1 MTATQRWQGTGGTAL
16 GVRQAGGAVPVA
28 PADARDKRPQVRGSS
43 RRPADPPARAA
54 GRRAVDSPARGA
66 GHRAVDSPVRAAER
80 RARDVPVARAAAPA
94 VSRHRL
100 RRLRPRGA
108 GAVAL
113 AVLALSALGLLYL
126 LQISRVASYGY
137 TLSTIQARQAQL
149 DREYELLLYQVSQ
162 ERTPA
167 RVDDLARREYG
178 MQPLD
183 PGADA
188 EGQPPAAAG
197 TGAAATPA
205 KPKGTATTARYRF
218 LTAQRSASG
227 SPATGGD
234 APHPLG
240 LIDRLWQRMV
250 GIGVAGRP

>member
-1 MTATQRWQGTGGTAL
+1 VTATQRWQGAGGTAL
-16 GVRQAGGAVPVA
+16 GARRAGGAVPVA
-28 PADARDKRPQVRGSS
+28 PADARGKRPQVRGSS
-43 RRPADPPARAA
+43 RRAADPPARAG
-54 GRRAVDSPARGA
+54 GRRAVDSPVRGA
-66 GHRAVDSPVRAAER
+66 GHRAADPPARAAER
-80 RARDVPVARAAAPA
+80 RARDVPIARAAAPA
-94 VSRHRL
+94 VSRRRL

-113 AVLALSALGLLYL
+113 AVLAFSALGLLYL

-205 KPKGTATTARYRF
+205 KPKGAATAPRYRF
-218 LTAQRSASG
+218 LTAQRPAVEP
-227 SPATGGD
+227 PATGGD
-234 APHPLG
+234 ATRAVG

-250 GIGVAGRP
+250 GVGVAGQP

>member
-1 MTATQRWQGTGGTAL
+1 VTATQRWQGTGGTAL

-28 PADARDKRPQVRGSS
+28 PADARDKRPQVRGAS
-43 RRPADPPARAA
+43 RRPADP
-54 GRRAVDSPARGA
+54 PARGA
-66 GHRAVDSPVRAAER
+66 GHRAVDSPARAADR

-94 VSRHRL
+94 VSRRRL

-183 PGADA
+183 PAADA
-188 EGQPPAAAG
+188 AGQPPAAAG
-197 TGAAATPA
+197 TGAATTPA

-218 LTAQRSASG
+218 LTAQRPASG
-227 SPATGGD
+227 PPATGGD
-234 APHPLG
+234 APRAAG
-240 LIDRLWQRMV
+240 LIDRLWQRMA
-250 GIGVAGRP
+250 GTGAAGRP

>member
-1 MTATQRWQGTGGTAL
+1 VTATQRWQGAGGTAL
-16 GVRQAGGAVPVA
+16 GARRAGGAVPVA
-28 PADARDKRPQVRGSS
+28 PADARGKRPQARGSS
-43 RRPADPPARAA
+43 RRPAD
-54 GRRAVDSPARGA
+54 
-66 GHRAVDSPVRAAER
+66 SPVRAGEPRARAAEG
-80 RARDVPVARAAAPA
+80 RARDVPVARGPATA
-94 VSRHRL
+94 VSRRRL
-100 RRLRPRGA
+100 RRLRPRGV

-113 AVLALSALGLLYL
+113 AVLAFSALGLLYL

-188 EGQPPAAAG
+188 TGQPPAAAG
-197 TGAAATPA
+197 TGAAAPPA
-205 KPKGTATTARYRF
+205 KP
-218 LTAQRSASG
+218 
-227 SPATGGD
+227 
-234 APHPLG
+234 
-240 LIDRLWQRMV
+240 
-250 GIGVAGRP
+250 

>member
-54 GRRAVDSPARGA
+54 D
-66 GHRAVDSPVRAAER
+66 R

-94 VSRHRL
+94 VSRRRL

-167 RVDDLARREYG
+167 RIDDLARREYG

-218 LTAQRSASG
+218 LTAQRPASG

-240 LIDRLWQRMV
+240 LIDRLWQR
-250 GIGVAGRP
+250 ILKEDR